1 MLTND
6 DPQTALV
13 EPRHRPIAEPVAW
26 RVAVWRQIV
35 PMSHSKFYEERA
47 AGRIETVK
55 LGAATL
61 VVTSPKQY
69 VASLRGKAA

>member
-1 MLTND
+1 MSISNTVPAEEN
-6 DPQTALV
+6 V
-13 EPRHRPIAEPVAW
+13 EPAAW
-26 RVAVWRQIV
+26 RVDPWRRKV
-35 PMSHSKFYEERA
+35 ANMSRSKFYEERR

-69 VASLRGKAA
+69 VASLRWKGA